1 MKQMPAAELAAKVK
15 TRLAARGID
24 ADRGPDLEKA
34 VALYVDRSNTLNV
47 LADAVEVF
55 YIDLSPDPELL
66 AQHLADE
73 ARPALADI
81 AAGIAE
87 VPWEAPAIGALIKE
101 TVAKHGLKMPKLAMP
116 LRVILTGQAQTPSVD
131 ALIAL
136 IGRAKVLEK
145 LAAQKTQ

>member
-1 MKQMPAAELAAKVK
+1 M
-15 TRLAARGID
+15 
-24 ADRGPDLEKA
+24 
-34 VALYVDRSNTLNV
+34 

-55 YIDLSPDPELL
+55 YIDFIPAPELL

-73 ARPALADI
+73 AGPALADF

-131 ALIAL
+131 AVIAL
-136 IGRAKVLEK
+136 IGRAMGMSLRSRIAMDRRRSRCSMRPTSSEGR
-145 LAAQKTQ
+145 